1 MLRKACII
9 LISLFVPDHQMQV
22 YVAMWVMTFN
32 LILNHRVV
40 PYDTKLLSRLEMASL
55 SVIVVSL
62 NVSLVFRRLP
72 SDSVG
77 YWIAGIGVLVVNVLV
92 LALFVLCLCKGLLE
106 VLRRY
111 LEENP
116 DVLAKHQWLGW
127 WVGCTLPTKESLSVS
142 NENDADDDGDSKLIG
157 DQEKKK
163 KKKSAAN
170 NEVES
175 HHIGRRRNVSPGVL
189 DTVLVKIGFVNRDTV
204 DDQQHDID
212 RSITTEDDDIDDVK
226 PRRGGQVGFQL
237 GALLEHGENVDNV
250 DTVSDEKQR
259 RGGAIELSRASSLFT
274 ANNDYARLLELERT
288 HHADTLRRAK
298 LELETEREGVAAA
311 KEALVMSQD
320 NLANAKSKRDF
331 VKGSL
336 MEQVRNDPALVRKF
350 AER

>member
-212 RSITTEDDDIDDVK
+212 HSITTEDDDIDDVK

-237 GALLEHGENVDNV
+237 GALLELGDA
-250 DTVSDEKQR
+250 TQR
-259 RGGAIELSRASSLFT
+259 RASLSSSSFTASS
-274 ANNDYARLLELERT
+274 NDYARLLELERT